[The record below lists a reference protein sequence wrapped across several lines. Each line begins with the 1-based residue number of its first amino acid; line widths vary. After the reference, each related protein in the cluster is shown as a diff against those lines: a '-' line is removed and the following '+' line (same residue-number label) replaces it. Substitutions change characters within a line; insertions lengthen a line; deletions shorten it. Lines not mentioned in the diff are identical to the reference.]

1 MFLGISI
8 RLGILL
14 APAASPARKAPAKSV
29 PAGRSRDSPD
39 GARACATTAEPGLG
53 ARRVRSPARMEAQQV
68 TATKAALAKTLP
80 LLLLDA
86 RAWPLRPFAGALP
99 RRAEKEDGSTNTV
112 VVTAKARQTAMA
124 PAVSRFLI
132 PFQVDVVGTVSRAQ
146 HLAQR
151 AVS

>member
-14 APAASPARKAPAKSV
+14 APVASPALAPAKRV
-29 PAGRSRDSPD
+29 PAGNRDSPD
-39 GARACATTAEPGLG
+39 GAKACATTAELG

-99 RRAEKEDGSTNTV
+99 RRDEKEDGSTNTV